1 MLPGRCQY
9 LLSKFLSD
17 IAKYERQ
24 IETLREL
31 LIENL
36 EFDFSIVYKY
46 FAYENKNNID
56 ANSIHLFLKK
66 NDIQSIYN
74 EIQFIIFFYDKDD
87 DTVLSMREFINL
99 ILPEKNFAI
108 KYNIK
113 PINRCFIY
121 DKKVKLPLSI
131 KYSLCSLFQKELEL
145 IRLMFKSK
153 EHIKTFPGIDIHD
166 IYHGIK
172 GFDDIINIHSLY
184 TFLKKNY
191 FKFNEEDLNN
201 IMKRLDINKDSKID
215 FYEFHQFFCFPNIS
229 CKCSIPCD
237 KCKHMACDEKLKFKN
252 DIKLNDNLENKN
264 NKENDT
270 KKNKEN
276 DKNEK
281 ENEIKNEK
289 EIDIKNEKEID
300 IKNNKE
306 KGINKNENIINNND
320 NNSQQNNFYNTNKVS
335 NNFKNNYINQ
345 SMNNIN
351 ANYLDN
357 SHNYTNSNNSFNTFS
372 YFNCDNLNY
381 NFSNN
386 NYQQTNNYYNNINNY
401 NQPNNFYNEN
411 NNIIFNNSF
420 PIYNNNNCNHYH
432 NSIFNNNQLQ
442 YSYELYENDPYF
454 RQDKNE

>member
-9 LLSKFLSD
+9 LLSKFLMD

-31 LIENL
+31 LIQNL
-36 EFDFSIVYKY
+36 EFDFSLVYKY

-56 ANSIHLFLKK
+56 ANSIYLFLKD
-66 NDIQSIYN
+66 NDIKSIFN

-87 DTVLSMREFINL
+87 DSVLSIREFINL
-99 ILPEKNFAI
+99 ILPEKNYAI

-131 KYSLCSLFQKELEL
+131 KYSLCSLFQKELNL

-166 IYHGIK
+166 LYHGIK

-229 CKCSIPCD
+229 CKCSIACD
-237 KCKHMACDEKLKFKN
+237 KCKKMTCGEILNIKN
-252 DIKLNDNLENKN
+252 DNQLNDNKENKKDNENNSKNNEENDSKNNEENDKNNEEKDIKN
-264 NKENDT
+264 NKENDID
-270 KKNKEN
+270 KKDN
-276 DKNEK
+276 
-281 ENEIKNEK
+281 
-289 EIDIKNEKEID
+289 
-300 IKNNKE
+300 
-306 KGINKNENIINNND
+306 NIINNNEFER
-320 NNSQQNNFYNTNKVS
+320 NNFYNTGNVS
-335 NNFKNNYINQ
+335 DNLNNNNYINQ

-351 ANYLDN
+351 VNYLNN

-372 YFNCDNLNY
+372 YFNCDNFNY

-386 NYQQTNNYYNNINNY
+386 KQLQSNNFFNYINNC
-401 NQPNNFYNEN
+401 NQSNNFYNEN
-411 NNIIFNNSF
+411 NNINFNNSF
-420 PIYNNNNCNHYH
+420 PVYNNNNCNQYQ
-432 NSIFNNNQLQ
+432 NTIFNNNQLQ
-442 YSYELYENDPYF
+442 YSYELHDNNSYIN
-454 RQDKNE
+454 QDKNKIIKNL